1 MTVTFTPSS
10 KVSFTPSQN
19 DDMVSV
25 LSAINPEVAA
35 KKTTSNIFAIELGLD
50 DNAVTAGYGEIVK
63 NVYGTKLAPTEVQR
77 RMEEDGL
84 LASPKSE
91 DKDMQAF
98 AFAAVTNTDPPEDLV
113 KRTNR
118 KNLINQTAGVFSN
131 IRKQEEQLFTADT
144 EFARGIAEKPS
155 DPSIVSTP
163 IFEDEDLLDIGSYM
177 NILNEATTQE
187 QVQQIRTARKGLVAD
202 LYHEAT
208 RKQQESIIAEGAKD
222 FTTGSKTRDV
232 VLEGGKGL
240 YSSLLTIEKGVMSTS
255 VAMSMDWNQP
265 NAADVDEKLSSI
277 GMTRS
282 EASGKIG
289 FVARAV
295 SEAIPSFAYNM
306 TVGKTGIFITE
317 YGNAY
322 QDVIDNGGSQAKATA
337 TATVV
342 ATINTQIESMQ
353 IDQIFSLASAGAG
366 AKQKI
371 KKLVKDRALKAF
383 LKSGAKF
390 TGQSIKTA
398 INEGIEGAL
407 QEGVSITAPAIIT
420 GVYPQNKDGSIDWVQ
435 VGSQIGQSF
444 VGEGL
449 GGLFLG
455 AGGALYNARNK
466 HNYKLTVAGQLITH
480 EGMTE
485 SEALTT
491 ATNILERMVAQDG
504 LPKDIYREELAKI
517 KSADNR
523 HKASAHI
530 VQKARGIGDEQ
541 YRDIAEEVTGKRS
554 LTEMN
559 YEEAERFIGALK
571 DAEVEVVEVPEGQ
584 EAQPEATADEIH
596 AEVVAQRDNP
606 ERPPAVEPSPIQP
619 TELPAQT
626 VTPTT
631 EVAPPVVDPQAA
643 EGLEAKP
650 EAVEG
655 GVPLTPLE
663 NKVLSLLPKSGG
675 KGILPSDIR
684 SAGLGDVFEGLS
696 SKKQTQEI
704 RNALNRLKRRGLVDT
719 FVGQNAAGKEV
730 RKFEKAAPTTITE
743 LQEEGLETE
752 HADLSDK
759 QLGQQIETLKAKLD
773 KGGLSVDENNEV
785 IGDLRFALLEQK
797 RRAKIQPTPTAKPA
811 EAVTQT
817 IENTPDE
824 TIKQIERM
832 SYKELQAEAKSLG
845 LKANQKKDILI
856 NRISA
861 LRGVSGAK
869 KFQGGLLDNTPFKN
883 SKQLE
888 DQVDEIIVDA
898 PKPKKEKKPTLTL
911 KDLKK
916 TRKIEALK
924 TAATDVVTGIDKALG
939 VMSTRVKNISP
950 QLFKDIRNRVI
961 NPGKLLTAER
971 NLKAEPFIVGINE
984 KLNDQDRVDFE
995 IAQWQGNQSEVN
1007 RLVTKYNLV
1016 QEYAD
1021 YRIMLDEVYHEGNSV
1036 GMDIDYQTA
1045 YFPSAVKDFDGLM
1058 KEIGRR
1064 EEYAPIVEA
1073 MKTAESRKGRP
1084 LNEDEKLR
1092 LVGTLLRGF
1101 RISGLTL
1108 SKPGFAKERTLI
1120 RDDISLIKFY
1130 HGFEES
1136 TSRYV
1141 TSMTENIQERKF
1153 FGKTT
1158 QELVQLRA
1166 NISRTQTS
1174 IAKIENGLSKAKNPD
1189 AVLAKA
1195 KLRLAKLEAELSL
1208 ADDNLLQNSVANHV
1222 LDLVEQGL
1230 LRFDQQNE
1238 LKGILEGLFKV
1249 KGSNKFIHTA
1259 RSLEFAGSLA
1269 QIPAVITQY
1278 GEIVLSIL
1286 AAPGSTLPAF
1296 VRSNLRKSKIS
1307 LKDLGVAHIGQEW
1320 VDADLDSTVT
1330 ALLKPFQFADNVG
1343 KETFVNSVIDKW
1355 RKVAEKNPDRARK
1368 EIAKFYPDAGI
1379 DAVLESLKS
1388 GKVDNNVKG
1397 FALNQLADIQ
1407 PISKFEVPELFAK
1420 AGNLRVFYMYKTFV
1434 LKRLDILRS
1443 KGYNEIKAGVKAGS
1457 NRQIASGLAK
1467 LIWLTF
1473 MFSLA
1478 DSSADAVK
1486 DFIRGKPIDS
1496 MPNYMMDNLL
1506 QMILISKFSVLKS
1519 KREGLG
1525 SLFKNNISLPVSN
1538 LNAAGR
1544 DVNTLLDPESERGSE
1559 LVRRI
1564 PWIGELYYW
1573 YMGEGARKLEEGVF
1587 DEK

>member
-1 MTVTFTPSS
+1 MTVAFTPSA
-10 KVSFTPSQN
+10 KVSFTPSTQN

-25 LSAINPEVAA
+25 LSAIDPEVAA
-35 KKTTSNIFAIELGLD
+35 KKTTSNIFALELGLD

-84 LASPKSE
+84 LANPVADDQDTE
-91 DKDMQAF
+91 TF
-98 AFAAVTNTDPPEDLV
+98 AFAAATNTDPPEDLV

-155 DPSIVSTP
+155 DPSIVSAP
-163 IFEDEDLLDIGSYM
+163 IFEDEDLLDVGSYM

-187 QVQQIRTARKGLVAD
+187 QVQEIRTARKGLIAD

-208 RKQQESIIAEGAKD
+208 RKQQESIIAEGSKD
-222 FTTGSKTRDV
+222 ITTGSKTRDV

-255 VAMSMDWNQP
+255 VAMGMDWNQP
-265 NAADVDEKLSSI
+265 NSADIDERLSSI

-282 EASGKIG
+282 EAAGKMG

-295 SEAIPSFAYNM
+295 SEAIPSFVYNM

-322 QDVIDNGGSQAKATA
+322 QDVIDNGGSQAKANA

-353 IDQIFSLASAGAG
+353 IDQIFSLAGAGKG
-366 AKQKI
+366 AKQKL
-371 KKLVKDRALKAF
+371 KKMVKDRAVKAF
-383 LKSGAKF
+383 IKSGAKF

-420 GVYPQNKDGSIDWVQ
+420 GVYPQNPDGSIDWVQ
-435 VGSQIGQSF
+435 VGAQIGQSF

-455 AGGALYNARNK
+455 AGGALYNGRNK
-466 HNYKLTVAGQLITH
+466 HNYKMTVAGQLITH

-485 SEALTT
+485 SQALTT
-491 ATNILERMVAQDG
+491 ATSILERMVAQDG
-504 LPKDIYREELAKI
+504 APKDIYREELAKV
-517 KSADNR
+517 KPADNR

-530 VQKARGIGDEQ
+530 VQKARGIGDDQ

-571 DAEVEVVEVPEGQ
+571 DAEVEAVEVPEGQ

-596 AEVVAQRDNP
+596 AEVAAQRDNP

-619 TELPAQT
+619 VTQPTVAELEPDAPA
-626 VTPTT
+626 VAETPAEPTDI
-631 EVAPPVVDPQAA
+631 APKAA
-643 EGLEAKP
+643 EAKP

-655 GVPLTPLE
+655 EVEGIAEVATRHKPTGEIFTGRDHSESSIKALEKFTGEKFQISQPLDAQFNSREAKKINSELE
-663 NKVLSLLPKSGG
+663 
-675 KGILPSDIR
+675 
-684 SAGLGDVFEGLS
+684 AGFLTTEG
-696 SKKQTQEI
+696 
-704 RNALNRLKRRGLVDT
+704 R
-719 FVGQNAAGKEV
+719 FVGREEAAKIAGK
-730 RKFEKAAPTTITE
+730 A
-743 LQEEGLETE
+743 ET
-752 HADLSDK
+752 SFR
-759 QLGQQIETLKAKLD
+759 GRLD
-773 KGGLSVDENNEV
+773 SASLTKDRQG
-785 IGDLRFALLEQK
+785 
-797 RRAKIQPTPTAKPA
+797 KIIPSTPQPTPTAKPA

-817 IENTPDE
+817 IEPTPDE

-832 SYKELQAEAKSLG
+832 SYRELQTEAKSLG

-869 KFQGGLLDNTPFKN
+869 KFQGGLLDNTPFKD

-888 DQVDEIIVDA
+888 EQVDEILTEV
-898 PKPKKEKKPTLTL
+898 PKPKKEKKPVLTL
-911 KDLKK
+911 KQLKK

-984 KLNDQDRVDFE
+984 KLSEQDRVDFE

-1007 RLVTKYNLV
+1007 RIVTKNGLV

-1092 LVGTLLRGF
+1092 LVDTLLRGF

-1120 RDDISLIKFY
+1120 RDDIDLIKFY

-1158 QELVQLRA
+1158 QELVNLRA

-1296 VRSNLRKSKIS
+1296 VRSNLRKSKIT

-1368 EIAKFYPDAGI
+1368 EIAKFYPEAGI

-1397 FALNQLADIQ
+1397 FALNQLADVQ

-1443 KGYNEIKAGVKAGS
+1443 KGYNEIKAGVKAGN

-1473 MFSLA
+1473 MFALA

-1486 DFIRGKPIDS
+1486 DFVRGKPIDS

-1538 LNAAGR
+1538 INAAGR

-1587 DEK
+1587 DER